1 MDYLLG
7 ILTKWQP
14 LSIFVSA
21 VAALV
26 VAFVAIYQDRL
37 RALVYSPIL
46 DLKKGPFYP
55 DSVRVPLTDN
65 TGNVVANACYLQ
77 IRVKNKRAAALKVE
91 VFVEKIEKEINSI
104 FRRVDSFYPLNL
116 KWRHYDTVFLD
127 RLSPGTS
134 RDCTLGRI
142 VEPQN
147 KHLVGDDH
155 PSLNIPSNQSPF
167 RLELATVPNTR
178 CDLLAP
184 GKYRLY
190 LEIGASNARH
200 PQKRKVELEFGGTWL
215 QEIRDM
221 AVARN
226 I

>member
-1 MDYLLG
+1 MDCLLG

-14 LSIFVSA
+14 FLIFVSA
-21 VAALV
+21 FAALV
-26 VAFVAIYQDRL
+26 VAFVAIYHDRL
-37 RALVYSPIL
+37 QSLVYSPIL
-46 DLKKGPFYP
+46 ELEKGPFYP
-55 DSVRVPLTDN
+55 DSVRVPLTDD

-77 IRVKNKRAAALKVE
+77 IRVKNKRAVAINVE
-91 VFVEKIEKEINSI
+91 VFVEKIEKEINSV
-104 FRRVDSFYPLNL
+104 FQRVDSFYPLNL

-142 VEPQN
+142 VEPEN
-147 KHLVGDDH
+147 KRLVGDDH
-155 PSLNIPSNQSPF
+155 PSLNIHSNQSPF

-178 CDLLAP
+178 CDLLVP
-184 GKYRLY
+184 GKYKLY

-200 PQKRKVELEFGGTWL
+200 PQKRIIELEFDGTWL
-215 QEIRDM
+215 KEIRDM